1 MLDIKSIF
9 IIRGGLS
16 KLYEETGETS
26 FKKKLLIRHSLFF
39 FSGKSDGQR
48 EKKEKAYSTA

>member
-1 MLDIKSIF
+1 MQEKVIDQAFVI
-9 IIRGGLS
+9 
-16 KLYEETGETS
+16 
-26 FKKKLLIRHSLFF
+26 FF